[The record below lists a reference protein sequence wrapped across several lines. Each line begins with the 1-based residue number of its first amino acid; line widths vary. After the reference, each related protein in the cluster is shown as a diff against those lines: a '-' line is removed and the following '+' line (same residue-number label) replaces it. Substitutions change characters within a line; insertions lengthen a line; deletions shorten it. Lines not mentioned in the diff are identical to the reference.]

1 MKSIDKL
8 RDFWRTHAIVDNCGI
23 YVGVNK
29 PDELYDIAH
38 EIEAEIADNYMR
50 LPVDADGVPI
60 HVGDAITL
68 PNGSR
73 DDVRFITIRKYD
85 TVFNE
90 RGWVPSQC
98 THAKPRTLEDVL
110 RDVWKEALDYAKS
123 DMWRNPDEVFAER
136 ADEIRE
142 PLDRLPGGG
151 ECEPTEEYT
160 CNVCGQD
167 LVACDIDVGPNGG
180 AIELDPPILYNYCPN
195 CGKAVKR

>member
-8 RDFWRTHAIVDNCGI
+8 REYVDRQQ
-23 YVGVNK
+23 
-29 PDELYDIAH
+29 DEYNNHNVSFVWQLSTIAD
-38 EIEAEIADNYMR
+38 EIEAEIAANYLE
-50 LPVDADGVPI
+50 LPKDADGVPI

-98 THAKPRTLEDVL
+98 THAKPRTLEDLLVVML
-110 RDVWKEALDYAKS
+110 EAAVGYNDAHTDVSLVAVEKY
-123 DMWRNPDEVFAER
+123 

-142 PLDRLPGGG
+142 LLGGDA
-151 ECEPTEEYT
+151 E
-160 CNVCGQD
+160 
-167 LVACDIDVGPNGG
+167 
-180 AIELDPPILYNYCPN
+180 
-195 CGKAVKR
+195 